1 MNNILELLGRWQL
14 DVKQVRDQVYRAP
27 TPRERER
34 WHALRLLAHLGRK
47 RLAHY
52 RAEIYNHLSS
62 SVPRLPAIVDKPC
75 SRVVTIE
82 TPMNAVSRK
91 SHGAPGSDSA

>member
-1 MNNILELLGRWQL
+1 MNDIVAVVEHWQSS
-14 DVKQVRDQVYRAP
+14 VSQVRDQVYRAP

-52 RAEIYNHLSS
+52 RAEIYNHLNS

-91 SHGAPGSDSA
+91 SHGAPRSDSA